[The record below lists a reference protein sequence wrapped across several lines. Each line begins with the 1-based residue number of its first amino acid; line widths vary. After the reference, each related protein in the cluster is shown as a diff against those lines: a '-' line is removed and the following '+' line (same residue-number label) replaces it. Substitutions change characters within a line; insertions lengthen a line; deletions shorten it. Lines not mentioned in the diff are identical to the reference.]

1 MRYKKYEP
9 WLYLAPTLLALVLVF
24 AYPVVRLVILS
35 MQRRSKG
42 EMIFVGLANYRSLFK
57 DDVFLEAVGNNLYLL
72 ISVPIMVGVALILAI
87 FLFERIK
94 GWRFYQTTLFLPYLL
109 PIVVVGL
116 IFSYIFQLSGVLNE
130 FLTLIG
136 LERFALDWLGSTK
149 LALPTVMFVVVWK
162 EVGLGVVLFLARL
175 MSVEEELFDAARI
188 DGASWWEMQW
198 YVTIPQLSTVIEF
211 FTVISVITM
220 LSWVFNYVYVM
231 TAGGPGNSTMVTELY
246 VYLQGF
252 RYNQMN
258 LAAAT
263 SVLILIVTIVLI
275 FVQFRLREGEDGWEQ
290 I

>member
-42 EMIFVGLANYRSLFK
+42 EMLFVGLANYRSLFK

>member
-1 MRYKKYEP
+1 MRYRKYEP
-9 WLYLAPTLLALVLVF
+9 WLYLAPTLVALVLVF
-24 AYPVVRLVILS
+24 AYPVVRLLMLS
-35 MQRRSKG
+35 FQRRSKG
-42 EMIFVGLANYRSLFK
+42 EMIFVGLANYRTLFN
-57 DDVFLEAVGNNLYLL
+57 DDIFIEAVGNNLYLL
-72 ISVPIMVGVALILAI
+72 ISVPIMVGIALLLAI
-87 FLFERIK
+87 FLFERIV

-116 IFSYIFQLSGVLNE
+116 IFSYIFQLSGVLND

-136 LERFALDWLGSTK
+136 LERLTLDWLGSTK

-175 MSVEEELFDAARI
+175 MSVEEELFDAAKI
-188 DGASWWEMQW
+188 DGANWWEMQW
-198 YVTIPQLSTVIEF
+198 YITIPQLSTVIEF

-263 SVLILIVTIVLI
+263 SVLILVVTIILI
-275 FVQFRLREGEDGWEQ
+275 FVQFRLREGEEGWGEF
-290 I
+290 